1 MVIFRKEMEVVKGIG
16 RMVKVLE
23 YFQTMLKSAKIY
35 NYIRYP
41 AIFIG

>member
-1 MVIFRKEMEVVKGIG
+1 MVISKGNGSIG